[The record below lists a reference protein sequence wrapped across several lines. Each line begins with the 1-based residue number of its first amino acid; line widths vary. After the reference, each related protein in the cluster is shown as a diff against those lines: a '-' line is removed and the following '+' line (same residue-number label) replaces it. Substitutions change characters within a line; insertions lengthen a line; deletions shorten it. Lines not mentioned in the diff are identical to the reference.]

1 MGSETGSMPPPP
13 WPSPLQGDGNL
24 RLVTEPDGGIARLV
38 LDAPPRNEMGQDFF
52 RMLAALVRTLGEL
65 PVRGLVIHGAGRHFS
80 SGADVGALKAGLTGA
95 RSAHAAQALLEA
107 TSSFQAIAELPYP
120 TVAAVGGC
128 CLGSGL
134 ELALACRWRV
144 AAANAVFALPETSFD
159 LMPGCG
165 GTVRLPS
172 LVGRGRAVELLLS
185 SRFVDAAEAREIGLV
200 DAVVDRREL
209 LSTARR
215 FVERVAA

>member
-1 MGSETGSMPPPP
+1 MGSDGSP
-13 WPSPLQGDGNL
+13 
-24 RLVTEPDGGIARLV
+24 RLVVEPDGGIARLV
-38 LDAPPRNEMGQDFF
+38 LDAPPRNEMDQTFF
-52 RMLAALVRTLGEL
+52 HTLAALAGSLAGL
-65 PVRGLVIHGAGRHFS
+65 PVRGLVVHGAGRHFS
-80 SGADVGALKAGLTGA
+80 SGAEINALKEGLSGA
-95 RSAHAAQALLEA
+95 QPALAASALVAA

-172 LVGRGRAVELLLS
+172 LVGRSRAVDLVLS
-185 SRFVDAAEAREIGLV
+185 GRFVGAEEAGEIGLV
-200 DAVVDRREL
+200 DAVVGRREL
-209 LSTARR
+209 LDAARR
-215 FVERVAA
+215 LLERVAA

>member
-1 MGSETGSMPPPP
+1 MPPSPR
-13 WPSPLQGDGNL
+13 PSPLKGEGGI
-24 RLVTEPDGGIARLV
+24 RLVLEQGGEIARLV
-38 LDAPPRNEMGQDFF
+38 LDAPPRNEMDQDFF
-52 RMLAALVRTLGEL
+52 RTLAALVGTLAEL
-65 PVRGLVIHGAGRHFS
+65 PVRGLVVHGAGRHFS
-80 SGADVGALKAGLTGA
+80 SGADARALKAGLAGA
-95 RSAHAAQALLEA
+95 QPALAAQALFAA

-144 AAANAVFALPETSFD
+144 AAANAVFALPEASFD

-165 GTVRLPS
+165 GTVRLPP
-172 LVGRGRAVELLLS
+172 LVGRGRAVDLVLS
-185 SRFVDAAEAREIGLV
+185 GRFVDAGEAGEIGLV

-209 LSTARR
+209 LVAARR
-215 FVERVAA
+215 LVGRVAA

>member
-1 MGSETGSMPPPP
+1 MPK
-13 WPSPLQGDGNL
+13 GEGNI
-24 RLVTEPDGGIARLV
+24 RLVLESAGGIARLV
-38 LDAPPRNEMGQDFF
+38 LDAPPRNEMDQDFF
-52 RMLAALVRTLGEL
+52 RTFATLTGPLKEL
-65 PVRGLVIHGAGRHFS
+65 SARGLVIHGAGRHFS
-80 SGADVGALKAGLTGA
+80 SGADVAALKAGVSGA
-95 RSAHAAQALLEA
+95 QPSLAAAALGDA
-107 TSSFQAIAELPYP
+107 TASFQQIAALPYP

-165 GTVRLPS
+165 GTVRLPL

-185 SRFVDAAEAREIGLV
+185 GRFVDAKEALAIGLV
-200 DAVVDRREL
+200 DAVVDRRDL
-209 LSTARR
+209 LDTALRLL
-215 FVERVAA
+215 ERVPA